1 MARAAADLFQR
12 FGFQNVSIER
22 IGAAVGLTGPAVYR
36 HFKGKH
42 DILAHALM
50 NQGELAERICRRT
63 DEQGGHPEEKLRLLL
78 SRFGEM
84 TANGDEATLWRREQ
98 RHLDDTQREVLRRH
112 IAASQEVFADRIAA
126 ARPGLGVRKA
136 RLLALAVLVMYA
148 NTPEFRGTLSQDRL
162 LQLQTAM
169 ARALIDCELPDPE
182 PGVRPLPEPGR
193 RRPAGRRER
202 ILDVAAR
209 LFNERGFHNVQM
221 NDVAR
226 AAEISTATLYQ
237 HVNSKTDVLR
247 AVLERGAQGLHYVTA
262 EALACAA
269 TPRQALDAL
278 IESYIRQLLGVHG
291 RVMSI
296 LTTDL
301 LYLPEQVQAALRES
315 QREYI
320 AEWVAAIEALT
331 EGLTAVDAGVLAR
344 AAIGVLTD
352 LASLPVVRQRPG
364 VIAELTAIARA
375 MVLLPGPSDV
385 ADLAAA
391 VASATR

>member
-1 MARAAADLFQR
+1 
-12 FGFQNVSIER
+12 
-22 IGAAVGLTGPAVYR
+22 
-36 HFKGKH
+36 
-42 DILAHALM
+42 
-50 NQGELAERICRRT
+50 
-63 DEQGGHPEEKLRLLL
+63 
-78 SRFGEM
+78 M

-278 IESYIRQLLGVHG
+278 IESYIRQVLGVHG